1 MSFRRTDVVVLG
13 SSSSGLFSVPFTQVF
28 KRDPKYVMIVGSPQV
43 PGLGI
48 IGSPTMPMTTMLDGD
63 PGGQIQVKVNSFNK
77 TQVNAEVLTNSLAP
91 GQTSRINFLAQ
102 D

>member
-1 MSFRRTDVVVLG
+1 MVLG